1 MKARAAAALAAAL
14 ASACAQLPL
23 PGPAERQAPADF
35 PEAYYRQAQAQGK
48 AVYRVDP
55 AQSLVVIEA
64 RRGGSLARI
73 GHDHVVAS
81 HDVMGYVAPEE
92 GRADLY
98 VSLERLV
105 VDEPGLRAESGFET
119 QPTESDIE
127 GTRRNML
134 EKVLEAEQFPF
145 ARVRVNGIDSGAGR
159 LDVAITL
166 HGTTRELKI
175 PAQIETGAREIGVSG
190 RLELKQTDFGIVPFS
205 LLGGAIQ
212 VQDRLALRFRIRAR
226 RLD

>member
-1 MKARAAAALAAAL
+1 MKARAAAFAVALV
-14 ASACAQLPL
+14 SACAQLPL
-23 PGPAERQAPADF
+23 PEPAGRQAPADF

-48 AVYRVDP
+48 AVFRVDP

-81 HDVMGYVAPEE
+81 HDVAGYIAPEE

-98 VSLERLV
+98 VALERLV

-119 QPTESDIE
+119 QPSESDIE

-166 HGTTRELKI
+166 HGTTRDLKI
-175 PAQIETGAREIGVSG
+175 PAQIESGNREIGVSG
-190 RLELKQTDFGIVPFS
+190 RLEVNQTDFGIAPFS
-205 LLGGAIQ
+205 ILGGAIQ
-212 VQDRLALRFRIRAR
+212 VQDRLVLRFRIRAR
-226 RLD
+226 RLE

>member
-1 MKARAAAALAAAL
+1 
-14 ASACAQLPL
+14 
-23 PGPAERQAPADF
+23 
-35 PEAYYRQAQAQGK
+35 
-48 AVYRVDP
+48 
-55 AQSLVVIEA
+55 
-64 RRGGSLARI
+64 ARI

-81 HDVMGYVAPEE
+81 HDLAGYVASEE

-98 VSLERLV
+98 VPLERLV
-105 VDEPGLRAESGFET
+105 VDEPELRAESKFES

-145 ARVRVNGIDSGAGR
+145 ALIRVSRSDSGAGR

-175 PAQIETGAREIGVSG
+175 PAEIEANTREVAASG
-190 RLELKQTDFGIVPFS
+190 RLELKQTDFGIVPYS
-205 LLGGAIQ
+205 ILGGAIQ
-212 VQDRLALRFRIRAR
+212 VQDLLTLRFRIRAL